1 MINKAKLEIGVS
13 QTPGNDGNYI
23 ATAWYV
29 NDKLQLSFS
38 ESENLPPVIN
48 LELDFP
54 ATIKIVLSGKS
65 IENKVFSLDVDKV
78 TLYIGNIKFKLTE
91 KQAEDLFNEQMYYST
106 EQDIEKG
113 IELKFTSADPLQ
125 LLLDCS
131 RDDMIQTFLTEEDSP
146 PLLFPLPVD
155 LVFDGL
161 LSSISSKVFV

>member
-1 MINKAKLEIGVS
+1 MVMINKAKLEIGVS
-13 QTPGNDGNYI
+13 QTPGDDGNYI

-54 ATIKIVLSGKS
+54 ATIKIVLSGES

-125 LLLDCS
+125 LLLDCC
-131 RDDMIQTFLTEEDSP
+131 RDDMIQTFLTEEEILHSGVSMP
-146 PLLFPLPVD
+146 IENEFRRMY
-155 LVFDGL
+155 
-161 LSSISSKVFV
+161 SQK